1 MKNVRI
7 ICFNK
12 PNKDGLDIYI
22 EFSGK
27 REYLMSYR
35 HNGSIYDVLCRGIS
49 IDELRRYDPKVPK
62 APNGC
67 RPHRLKT
74 YKRTNQHL
82 RHTID
87 HIVSVANSYI
97 LERAS

>member
-35 HNGSIYDVLCRGIS
+35 HNGPIYDVLCRGIS

-62 APNGC
+62 TGIGSAYK
-67 RPHRLKT
+67 LKN

-87 HIVSVANSYI
+87 HIISVANSYI